1 MMSSMSGTDLHSE
14 PDLRLHSGGPEGP
27 EGTSS
32 KSTGTDLSMEDI
44 GRLEELQREIR
55 QLREEVAL
63 LEAKLRLKDCGEPQ
77 EPQHQKTRGGHQE
90 LELIPNLPPLFRA
103 ETKPRPPKSCNS
115 RAVQALRDGPRVFKN
130 EPVETSYCVYSR
142 ALKQTCED
150 LPTLSLQC
158 YTDPGTVEA
167 QDCEQGDEDTPQE
180 VEDEPSLSLHCY
192 SDPALESECSDG
204 DQHTLQDS
212 EAEASLVKT
221 ELISTDGDDGD
232 QNAPKVKLM
241 DCKNILEI
249 DGNIKDEEERDGYH
263 EVDFISSDVAMQSCV
278 EEGTGPPVSERN
290 IYITGPCMRT
300 LATSHFTTDQHFNG
314 YAETGTSY
322 SCFWCG
328 KEFLSA
334 SALRMHLSTHAE
346 ESSECFPAPASQ
358 SKDKLYPCIH
368 CGKTFADLSH
378 CKSHE
383 KTHAGE
389 GPYRC
394 PQCGVSFTFLHSF
407 QNHQKE
413 HSGEPSAALKPYQ
426 CSYCNKQFA
435 TKATLIIHS
444 RVHTGERPYQCCFC
458 DQAFT
463 RSDRLR
469 EHERIHTGEKPFRCG
484 SCGKQFSQAASLR
497 THQRIHTGEK
507 PYRCSGCGKQFSD
520 LTGLRTHERQHTGE
534 KPYRCLQC
542 GKSFAQASNLR
553 AHRKTHEQAPLVF
566 SHAEIRGGKKFG
578 GNSPVEVTRRRS
590 CRWRCGARCCSHNRS
605 AAAEGEDS
613 DGGVRTSRMESR
625 AEEMEEGEVFL
636 ELHLLYDSETSCT
649 KSVGTDLSMDDIR
662 NLQAEV
668 WRLREVIA
676 SLEERLRRQED
687 VRRGQDSE
695 GGPSVHRP
703 ELSPLDCG
711 PQVQDEEDVSS
722 VNPECKP
729 EGSSVFMPDSLS
741 ESEQQDSVQDVEQDG
756 GSLPLQCYTDPN
768 PTESVDSS
776 CTAAAQTPLKT
787 CSVRLE
793 DCRTIVEL
801 NGLISAEEEPEEPD
815 DDSSCPSG
823 GSSESP
829 DEGNQTSREQTPN
842 KTNKQKPGF
851 LCPACGKQLSSSE
864 SLKRHMRVH
873 NGEKRGGALTAK
885 GNPEVRQGAQSKER
899 RHKCPDCG
907 KAFPFPSMI
916 KYHQRIHTGEK
927 PHSCSHCGMSF
938 RQKGHLQRHE
948 AIHTGGST
956 SQQKPPFPCPTCGKQ
971 LSCSETLKRHMRIHT
986 GEKPPRPHAC
996 TVCDKGFPTRS
1007 VLKVHMKTH
1016 SGEKPFHCDVCGNS
1030 FTTKGNLKVHQN
1042 IHTGAR
1048 PYQCSFC
1055 DKRFNHQTHCR
1066 RHEHSHTDE
1075 RPHQCPDCGKGF
1087 SSSSTLKDHRRVHT
1101 GEKPYH
1107 CSHCDMSFSHKNHL
1121 QRHERTHTGE
1131 KPYLCDH
1138 CGKAFS
1144 DPRHF
1149 STHKRVHSGE
1159 KPYQCSFCGRSFR
1172 QRIDLKQ
1179 HERTHTNER
1188 PYECVQCNK
1197 AFARPD
1203 VLKTHLRVHT
1213 GEKPYHC
1220 PFCGE
1225 CFAYL
1230 GSLRMHQEKHAKEEV
1245 TLSS

>member
-1 MMSSMSGTDLHSE
+1 MSGADLLSE
-14 PDLRLHSGGPEGP
+14 PGLRLRPEGRKGP

-32 KSTGTDLSMEDI
+32 KSTGTDLSMQDI
-44 GRLEELQREIR
+44 GRLEELQTEIR

-63 LEAKLRLKDCGEPQ
+63 LEAKLRLKDCGELQ
-77 EPQHQKTRGGHQE
+77 ERQHQKTSSGHQE
-90 LELIPNLPPLFRA
+90 LELIPNLPLLFRA
-103 ETKPRPPKSCNS
+103 KTNPRPPKSCNG
-115 RAVQALRDGPRVFKN
+115 RAAQALQDGPHVFKN

-142 ALKQTCED
+142 ALNQTSED
-150 LPTLSLQC
+150 PPTLSLQC
-158 YTDPGTVEA
+158 YTDPSTVEA
-167 QDCEQGDEDTPQE
+167 QDCEQGDEDVLQE
-180 VEDEPSLSLHCY
+180 AEDELNLSLHCY

-204 DQHTLQDS
+204 DQLVVQDS
-212 EAEASLVKT
+212 EAESSLVKT

-232 QNAPKVKLM
+232 QNAPKGKLM
-241 DCKNILEI
+241 DCKDLLEI
-249 DGNIKDEEERDGYH
+249 DGNIKDEEKRDGYH
-263 EVDFISSDVAMQSCV
+263 EEDFTSSDVAMPSCV
-278 EEGTGPPVSERN
+278 EEGTGPPASEQS
-290 IYITGPCMRT
+290 IYSPGPSMRT
-300 LATSHFTTDQHFNG
+300 PMTSHFTTDQHFNG

-346 ESSECFPAPASQ
+346 ESSECFPVPVSQ

-413 HSGEPSAALKPYQ
+413 HSREPSAALKPYQ
-426 CSYCNKQFA
+426 CSYCSKQFA

-444 RVHTGERPYQCCFC
+444 RIHTGERPYQCCFC

-463 RSDRLR
+463 RSDRLK
-469 EHERIHTGEKPFRCG
+469 EHERIHTGERPFHCS

-507 PYRCSGCGKQFSD
+507 PYHCSGCGKQFSD

-553 AHRKTHEQAPLVF
+553 AHRKTHEQARWF
-566 SHAEIRGGKKFG
+566 SQSELMSLLRPALAKSTACPEKLYLSNVKYRHIDTDRVRGR
-578 GNSPVEVTRRRS
+578 VRTRRM
-590 CRWRCGARCCSHNRS
+590 
-605 AAAEGEDS
+605 D
-613 DGGVRTSRMESR
+613 SR

-636 ELHLLYDSETSCT
+636 ELHLLYDSDTSCT
-649 KSVGTDLSMDDIR
+649 KSVGTDLSMDDIG

-668 WRLREVIA
+668 WRLREVVT

-687 VRRGQDSE
+687 VRHGQDSE
-695 GGPSVHRP
+695 GGPSVPGH
-703 ELSPLDCG
+703 ELSPSDSNCG
-711 PQVQDEEDVSS
+711 PQSSVQDEEEEGVSS
-722 VNPECKP
+722 VNPES
-729 EGSSVFMPDSLS
+729 EAEESSVFILDSVGQ
-741 ESEQQDSVQDVEQDG
+741 SEQQDSVQDAEQDG
-756 GSLPLQCYTDPN
+756 GSLSLQCNTDPD
-768 PTESVDSS
+768 PTESVESS

-793 DCRTIVEL
+793 DCRTMMEL
-801 NGLISAEEEPEEPD
+801 NDLISAEADMEEPD
-815 DDSSCPSG
+815 DSFCPSG
-823 GSSESP
+823 ESGGSP
-829 DEGNQTSREQTPN
+829 AEGTQTSGEQTPN
-842 KTNKQKPGF
+842 KTNKQKPF
-851 LCPACGKQLSSSE
+851 PCPACGKRLSSSE
-864 SLKRHMRVH
+864 SLERHMRVH
-873 NGEKRGGALTAK
+873 SGEKRGGTLAAK
-885 GNPEVRQGAQSKER
+885 GNPEIRQHTHPKER

-927 PHSCSHCGMSF
+927 PHCCSHCSMSF
-938 RQKGHLQRHE
+938 RQKGQLQRHE

-956 SQQKPPFPCPTCGKQ
+956 SQQKTTFPCPTCGKR

-986 GEKPPRPHAC
+986 GEKPPRPHVCA
-996 TVCDKGFPTRS
+996 VCDKGFPMPS

-1030 FTTKGNLKVHQN
+1030 FTTRGNLKVHQN

-1066 RHEHSHTDE
+1066 RHERSHTDE
-1075 RPHQCPDCGKGF
+1075 RPHQCPDCGKAF
-1087 SSSSTLKDHRRVHT
+1087 SSPCTLKDHRRVHT
-1101 GEKPYH
+1101 GEKPYR
-1107 CSHCDMSFSHKNHL
+1107 CSHCNMTFSHKNHL

-1131 KPYLCDH
+1131 KPYLCDL

-1197 AFARPD
+1197 AFTRPD

-1230 GSLRMHQEKHAKEEV
+1230 GSLRMHQEKHAKEEA
-1245 TLSS
+1245 TQSS